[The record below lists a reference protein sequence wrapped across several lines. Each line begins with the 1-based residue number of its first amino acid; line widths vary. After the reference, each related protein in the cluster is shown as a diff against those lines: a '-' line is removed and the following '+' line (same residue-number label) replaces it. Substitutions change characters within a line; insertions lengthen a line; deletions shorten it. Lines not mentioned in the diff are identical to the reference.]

1 MEDVKEIHLIDE
13 NMTEAFVHD
22 QSSSKEQSH
31 PEGTAAKTLSMVS
44 TSKSQNKKEDGGGS
58 ISDVPSYEPGPTF
71 RTPKKKL
78 GSSMQINLDKDSNSK
93 KLESKFKL
101 DSIEE
106 QQAMMILE
114 GPVRR
119 LIVQNFEIIQ
129 EEVNE
134 RRHREHHRPFD
145 AEGRTG
151 GISDLQNVRGSILSV
166 ESNRDSITPSRFSI
180 GPAPNK
186 PLPVDRSSLCN
197 PCTLI

>member
-1 MEDVKEIHLIDE
+1 MDDVKEIHLTEE
-13 NMTEAFVHD
+13 NVTEVFNNEHF
-22 QSSSKEQSH
+22 SSKDQSH
-31 PEGTAAKTLSMVS
+31 PDGNGAKTLSMVS

-58 ISDVPSYEPGPTF
+58 ISDGPSFDPGPNYQ
-71 RTPKKKL
+71 TPKKKL

-101 DSIEE
+101 DSAEE
-106 QQAMMILE
+106 PQAIMILE
-114 GPVRR
+114 GPSRR
-119 LIVQNFEIIQ
+119 LIIQNFEIIHD
-129 EEVNE
+129 EVNE
-134 RRHREHHRPFD
+134 RRNREHHRQFD

-151 GISDLQNVRGSILSV
+151 GISDLQNIRGSILSV

-186 PLPVDRSSLCN
+186 PLPADRSSLCN